1 MSAMTPNLEGGGK
14 VAGGRNWMPLII
26 AVVVVLVAGFVLFMT
41 LDGSKTGTTIAPT
54 NAALDPYAANL
65 PLTEFKMS
73 EAGNMAGGKETYLDG
88 QIENTGAKTVSGVTV
103 QVLFRS
109 MAHEVVQNESQT
121 LKLIRTREPA
131 LDLYSISS
139 SPIKP
144 GDKREFQLIFEK
156 VSPDWDGA
164 YPEVRILKVEAK

>member
-1 MSAMTPNLEGGGK
+1 MSTMTPNLEGGAKG
-14 VAGGRNWMPLII
+14 AGERNWMPLIV
-26 AVVVVLVAGFVLFMT
+26 AVVVVVVVGVVLFLT
-41 LDGSKTGTTIAPT
+41 LGGGKPGSTIAPT

-73 EAGNMAGGKETYLDG
+73 EAGNMAGGKETYVEGL
-88 QIENTGAKTVSGVTV
+88 IENTGTKTVSGVTV

-109 MAHEVVQNESQT
+109 MAHEVVQNESQSM
-121 LKLIRTREPA
+121 KLIRTREPA
-131 LDLYSISS
+131 LDLYSIAS

-164 YPEVRILKVEAK
+164 YPEVRILKVETK

>member
-1 MSAMTPNLEGGGK
+1 MSAMTPNLEGGQK
-14 VAGGRNWMPLII
+14 VAAERNWMPLII
-26 AVVVVLVAGFVLFMT
+26 AVVVVLVAGVVLLLT
-41 LDGSKTGTTIAPT
+41 LGGGKTGTTIAPT

-65 PLTEFKMS
+65 PLTGLKMS
-73 EAGNMAGGKETYLDG
+73 EAGNMAGGKETYLEG
-88 QIENTGAKTVSGVTV
+88 QIENTGTKSVSAVTV

-109 MAHEVVQNESQT
+109 MAHEVVQNESQS

-131 LDLYSISS
+131 LDLYSIAS

-144 GDKREFQLIFEK
+144 GDQREFQLIFEK

-164 YPEVRILKVEAK
+164 FPEIRILKVETK